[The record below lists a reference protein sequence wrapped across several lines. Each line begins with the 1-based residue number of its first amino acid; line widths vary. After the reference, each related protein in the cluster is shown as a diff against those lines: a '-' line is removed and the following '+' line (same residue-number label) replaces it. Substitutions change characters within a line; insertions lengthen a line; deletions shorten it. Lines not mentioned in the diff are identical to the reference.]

1 MEAFMALLIPIVAVL
16 AVAAILIVALRLRAK
31 RRELL
36 HKERLAA
43 IEKGIDIPQA
53 LFAESETVGPNACLL
68 RGLIWLFT
76 GVAIAVFFLAMWFA
90 EGDRHFLAA
99 SALGLIPMGVG
110 FAYLVVYRKLGSE
123 QAR

>member
-1 MEAFMALLIPIVAVL
+1 
-16 AVAAILIVALRLRAK
+16 
-31 RRELL
+31 
-36 HKERLAA
+36 
-43 IEKGIDIPQA
+43 
-53 LFAESETVGPNACLL
+53 
-68 RGLIWLFT
+68 
-76 GVAIAVFFLAMWFA
+76 MWFA